1 MNRHEASA
9 FNDQV
14 IARFRAQEGSG
25 ALGEDLP
32 FNADGLLLLTHTGAR
47 TGKRRTNPL
56 GFLDLGEERL
66 FVVAS
71 FLGAQHNPD
80 WYHNVAAHPE
90 VTVELGGEIFV
101 ALAVLAAE
109 EEYPQLWEEA
119 IESWPFLSEH
129 QVRADRRIPLIEL
142 RRV

>member
-14 IARFRAQEGSG
+14 IERFRAQNGSG
-25 ALGEDLP
+25 MLGEDLP

-47 TGKRRTNPL
+47 TGTRRTNPV
-56 GFLDLGEERL
+56 GFLELGEGRL

-71 FLGAQHNPD
+71 FLGAPHNPD
-80 WYHNVAAHPE
+80 WYHNVVANPE
-90 VTVELGGEIFV
+90 VGVEIGEEAFE
-101 ALAVLAAE
+101 ALAVLPEE
-109 EEYPQLWEEA
+109 EEYPLLWAEA
-119 IESWPFLSEH
+119 TESWPFLNEH
-129 QVRADRRIPLIEL
+129 QERTDRRIPLVEL